1 MKRLLAFGIAGTS
14 GFITDAGLLH
24 LMITY
29 TQIGP
34 YIARVLSIAAA
45 MIVTW
50 QINRTFTF
58 GKSGRSVTDEGVR
71 YGFIGLLGAL
81 LNYIIYATLIFTIPV
96 LQPVVAVIAA
106 SLGAMLFSYFGY
118 SRFVFREPN
127 Q

>member
-1 MKRLLAFGIAGTS
+1 MKRLLTFGIAGTS

-29 TQIGP
+29 TGIGP

-45 MIVTW
+45 MLVTW

-81 LNYIIYATLIFTIPV
+81 LNYIIYATLIFTMPV

-118 SRFVFREPN
+118 SRFVFREPKE
-127 Q
+127 